1 MKIMKTGL
9 IVIFLIIG
17 MVSNVFAQKIDF
29 SIYLVSGE
37 EVHSLPKPSV
47 DRNGNIFIVGGT
59 RSGLKVSD
67 DAFQK
72 QYQGHSNWVGG
83 DLYLMKLSP
92 KGELLYSSYIGGAGN
107 DAYCGQ
113 LAFDEK
119 DNVYIAFSTDSK
131 GMPVSKNAYQ
141 KYNKGEGDF
150 FIMKFSNDCRYISA
164 TYLGGTGGDFGAD
177 LYIYNNVLYLIG
189 GTKSNDF
196 PVTNGAFQKKFHKWI
211 GKKPAQGWMVRDIII
226 TALSLNLDEVIY
238 STYFGGSHY
247 DNALSIVFD
256 KNGNIAIAGCT
267 KSENF
272 PISSNAYNDSING
285 EMDGFVSILKSD
297 LSEMIYSSFIGGSK
311 DDNVWSMVN
320 YNENHVILAG
330 RTKSSDF
337 PVTPDA
343 LNGKYLGGMEDGF
356 VAKLNI
362 KTNKLAYSSF
372 MGGSGSDLFLYGA
385 KTDDQKYLFLGRTSS
400 KDIPVTENAISQTFQ
415 GGKDILLTILDKSL
429 KKIEYA
435 TYIGGSR
442 DDAWQVAPN
451 AKYIK
456 GNKLLIFTDTSSP
469 DFPLTKT
476 IARFPSFQK
485 DCLMKI
491 DLNSK

>member
-1 MKIMKTGL
+1 MKVMKIGL
-9 IVIFLIIG
+9 IVIFLFIG
-17 MVSNVFAQKIDF
+17 MVSNVLAQKINF
-29 SIYLVSGE
+29 SIYLASGE
-37 EVHSLPKPSV
+37 EVHTLPKPSV

-59 RSGLKVSD
+59 RSGLKVTG

-107 DAYCGQ
+107 EAYCGQ

-141 KYNKGEGDF
+141 KYNKGGGDF

-164 TYLGGTGGDFGAD
+164 TYLGGTGGDFGAG
-177 LYIYNNVLYLIG
+177 LYLYNNTLYLVG
-189 GTKSNDF
+189 GTNSTDF
-196 PVTNGAFQKKFHKWI
+196 PVTKGAFRKKFGEWT
-211 GKKPAQGWMVRDIII
+211 GEKPAQSWMVRDIII
-226 TALSLNLDEVIY
+226 TALSLNLDDVLY

-247 DNALSIVFD
+247 DNACSIVFD
-256 KNGNIAIAGCT
+256 KNGNIAIAGIT
-267 KSENF
+267 QSENL
-272 PISSNAYNDSING
+272 PISSNAYDQSING
-285 EMDGFVSILKSD
+285 GMDGFISILKPD

-311 DDNVWSMVN
+311 GDTVWSMVH
-320 YNENHVILAG
+320 YNEPYVILAG
-330 RTKSSDF
+330 NTKSPDF
-337 PVTPDA
+337 PVSPDA
-343 LNGKYLGGMEDGF
+343 LNGTFLGGREDGF
-356 VAKLNI
+356 IAKLNI
-362 KTNKLAYSSF
+362 KTNELAYSSF
-372 MGGSGSDLFLYGA
+372 MGGSGSDILMYGA
-385 KTDDQKYLFLGRTSS
+385 KTDDQKYVLVGKTSS
-400 KDIPVTENAISQTFQ
+400 KDIPVTEDAISRTFH

-429 KKIEYA
+429 KKIEYS

-442 DDAWQVAPN
+442 DDTWQVAPN
-451 AKYIK
+451 AQYIK

-476 IARFPSFQK
+476 IAGFPSFQM
-485 DCLMKI
+485 DCLMEI
-491 DLNSK
+491 DLNGK